1 MRIAVAATPAIAIPT
16 LEALLTSGHH
26 IAIVVTQPGKPAGRG
41 LSARQSPVALW
52 AQEKGIVCIEPL
64 SVSELVEPFK
74 EIDLVVT
81 LAYGVL
87 IPLEILTIP
96 KFGFLNIHFSL
107 LPAWRGAAP
116 VQRAILNG
124 DKVSGISI
132 FKLDPG
138 MDTGPVYLRREYAL
152 DSKMNAEEVLA
163 ELSLLAPSA
172 LLETINM
179 VSAGVEPIAQSTS
192 GVSLAPK
199 VRKNE
204 ARIDWSKSA
213 QEIDRLVRAFT
224 PNPGA
229 WSMWR
234 QWPIVITR
242 AQEVSFDGS
251 LAQGRLEVV
260 DRKLYVGTGSGA
272 LQILSLLPAG
282 KRNLSSADWVNGAR
296 LIDGDCFV

>member
-41 LSARQSPVALW
+41 LSARKSPVALW

-172 LLETINM
+172 LLETIDM

>member
-16 LEALLTSGHH
+16 LEALLTSGHQ

-64 SVSELVEPFK
+64 SVSALVEPFK

-179 VSAGVEPIAQSTS
+179 VSAGVEPIAQSSS

-242 AQEVSFDGS
+242 AQEVSSDGS

>member
-16 LEALLTSGHH
+16 LEALLTSGQD

-41 LSARQSPVALW
+41 LSARKSPVALW

-64 SVSELVEPFK
+64 SVSELVDPFK

-96 KFGFLNIHFSL
+96 RFGFLNIHFSL

-138 MDTGPVYLRREYAL
+138 MDTGPVYLRKEYAL

-179 VSAGVEPIAQSTS
+179 VSAGVEPIAQSSS

-242 AQEVSFDGS
+242 AQEVFLDGS